1 MEDYSV
7 IRKFVAESNFSEEIK
22 RALMEC
28 IGYEIQ
34 GKPLSDKYYNEHP
47 EIQQMYPTKEV
58 FMTKLYLPL
67 LHKVQE
73 TNTEQILEI
82 SENSIKINGVSQTLY

>member
-1 MEDYSV
+1 VEDYSV

-34 GKPLSDKYYNEHP
+34 GKPLSDYSNLVKKIAEAKNE
-47 EIQQMYPTKEV
+47 
-58 FMTKLYLPL
+58 
-67 LHKVQE
+67 
-73 TNTEQILEI
+73 N
-82 SENSIKINGVSQTLY
+82 

>member
-28 IGYEIQ
+28 IGLEIQ
-34 GKPLSDKYYNEHP
+34 GKPLSDYSNLVRKIAEVKNE
-47 EIQQMYPTKEV
+47 
-58 FMTKLYLPL
+58 
-67 LHKVQE
+67 
-73 TNTEQILEI
+73 N
-82 SENSIKINGVSQTLY
+82 